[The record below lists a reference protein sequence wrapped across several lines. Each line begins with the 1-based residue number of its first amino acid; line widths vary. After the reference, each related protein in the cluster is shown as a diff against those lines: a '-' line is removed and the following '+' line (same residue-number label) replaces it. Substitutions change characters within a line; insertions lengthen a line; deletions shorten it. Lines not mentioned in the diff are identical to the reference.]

1 MISASNFATG
11 IILVRG
17 LGLTDFGKY
26 SIAYVLLLYANSLQM
41 SFVASPMLSL
51 APLMEEEQR
60 RHFVDGML
68 AIQLLA
74 SVALL
79 TVFALVGGVAR
90 IFTPFFSLPVV
101 FAFACCVGTFQLQ
114 DWLRRYYFLYNK
126 ARFAIVSD
134 FISYFVQLLMLFVLW
149 RLHQLNL
156 FRTFIVM
163 CATSVAAVT
172 MGPITDR
179 LRPEIGRI
187 RMTWAHCKA
196 LSSGLALSFQVR
208 WLGSQ
213 GVFLIGTAILGTTA
227 AGGLRASQYIAGP
240 LYLFLL
246 SSENVVPIR
255 IAEELR
261 KNGPVGAHAFTMRI
275 IAIAV
280 AASVGIIAPIA
291 FFGRSIL
298 AFIYGPAVAVFYLP
312 MVLTLVCTVLQ
323 GTTTMWFHLYRGMRD
338 SRAIVMATA
347 INAIGSVATIYWF
360 GHLWHAT
367 GIVLATMLGQIV
379 TFAYCML
386 HWRASREKFLL
397 HQEFSKSPGNNG
409 AVVIP

>member
-1 MISASNFATG
+1 MISASNFAAG

-17 LGLTDFGKY
+17 LGLADFGKY
-26 SIAYVLLLYANSLQM
+26 SIAYVLLLYANSLQL

-51 APLMEEEQR
+51 APLMAEEER
-60 RHFVDGML
+60 RLFVDGML
-68 AIQLLA
+68 AIQLFA
-74 SVALL
+74 SAALL
-79 TVFALVGGVAR
+79 IVFALVGGVAR

-114 DWLRRYYFLYNK
+114 DWLRRYYFLCNK
-126 ARFAIVSD
+126 ARLAIVSD
-134 FISYFVQLLMLFVLW
+134 FISYFVQLLILFLLW
-149 RLHQLNL
+149 RAHELNL

-163 CATSVAAVT
+163 CATSVAAVA

-179 LRPEIGRI
+179 LRPEIGRL
-187 RMTWAHCKA
+187 RATWVHCKA
-196 LSSGLALSFQVR
+196 LSSGLALSIQVR

-213 GVFLIGTAILGTTA
+213 GVFLIATAILGTTT

-246 SSENVVPIR
+246 SSENVIPIR

-261 KNGPVGAHAFTMRI
+261 KNGPAGAHAFTVRI
-275 IAIAV
+275 ITIAV
-280 AASVGIIAPIA
+280 AAAVGIIAPIA

-312 MVLTLVCTVLQ
+312 MVLTLVYTVLQ
-323 GTTTMWFHLYRGMRD
+323 GTTTMWFYLYRGVKD
-338 SRAIVMATA
+338 SRAIVTATA
-347 INAIGSVATIYWF
+347 ISAIGSVATVYWF
-360 GHLWHAT
+360 GHLWNAT
-367 GIVLATMLGQIV
+367 GIVLSTMLGQVV

-386 HWRASREKFLL
+386 HWRASRDKFLL
-397 HQEFSKSPGNNG
+397 NQEFPKSPDNNG
-409 AVVIP
+409 AVVVS